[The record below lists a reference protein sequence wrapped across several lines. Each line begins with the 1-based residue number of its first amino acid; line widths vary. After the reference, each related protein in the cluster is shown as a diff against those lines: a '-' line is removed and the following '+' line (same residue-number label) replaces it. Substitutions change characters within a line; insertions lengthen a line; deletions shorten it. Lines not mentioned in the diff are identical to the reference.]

1 VSVTDGEYVC
11 LIGPN
16 GAGKTT
22 LLKAISGTVAVD
34 SGSVEF
40 AGRDLQPLPAH
51 ERSRLGIIHVPQGRR
66 VFASQTVLENLL
78 LGAYRKEAARRLQE
92 SLELAF
98 QLFPVLQQRRHHQA
112 GTLSGGQQQMLAMAR
127 GLMGRPRLLMLDEPS
142 LGLAPRIVDE
152 VFERIAS
159 LRQVGGMS
167 LLLVEQRAV
176 ESIEICERG
185 YVLEGGVVRM
195 SGNRD
200 ELLGQESVRRAY
212 LGG

>member
-1 VSVTDGEYVC
+1 VAAGEYVS

-22 LLKAISGTVAVD
+22 LLKAISGTVSQD
-34 SGSVEF
+34 SGSITF
-40 AGRDLQPLPAH
+40 AGQRLDPLPAH
-51 ERSRLGIIHVPQGRR
+51 RRSRLGIIHVPQGRR

-78 LGAYRKEAARRLQE
+78 LGAYREEAARRLHE
-92 SLELAF
+92 SLDLAF
-98 QLFPVLQQRRHHQA
+98 ELFPVLAQRRRDQA
-112 GTLSGGQQQMLAMAR
+112 GTLSGGQQQMLAMGR

-159 LRQVGGMS
+159 LRQVGEMS

-176 ESIEICERG
+176 EALEICERG

-195 SGNRD
+195 SGSRD
-200 ELLGQESVRRAY
+200 QLLGQESVRRAY